1 MRLQPLLV
9 TSKRIVPFFVFGQI
23 CRNFGSWQISL
34 MQIEALKRILRST
47 KIHAHL
53 NQIIVGI
60 FFSFR
65 QHLYNFMLLATL
77 MSSSSSLIFVDH
89 SRKLTIRP

>member
-60 FFSFR
+60 FFFHFDNIYIISCCL
-65 QHLYNFMLLATL
+65 Q
-77 MSSSSSLIFVDH
+77 
-89 SRKLTIRP
+89 P

>member
-60 FFSFR
+60 FFFYFDNIYIVSCCL
-65 QHLYNFMLLATL
+65 Q
-77 MSSSSSLIFVDH
+77 
-89 SRKLTIRP
+89 P